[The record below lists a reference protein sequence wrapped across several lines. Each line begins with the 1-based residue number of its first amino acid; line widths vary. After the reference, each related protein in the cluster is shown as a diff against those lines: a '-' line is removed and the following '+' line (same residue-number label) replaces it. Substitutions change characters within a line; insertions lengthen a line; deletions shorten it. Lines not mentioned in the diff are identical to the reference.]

1 MDERYEVF
9 DTLGKG
15 VFSTVL
21 RARDTAHKNAL
32 GKHPEVA
39 VKVINVLL
47 RQARLAC
54 WRLKRYWM
62 RILCC
67 MSHTP
72 RQSMLLG
79 RHSSYGRPE
88 YPLQCLFHS
97 LYKDRHGGRPR
108 FHWAKAVSLRMT
120 LSAGRAQQTEE
131 PSCSQLELRSH
142 RKRCCPPH
150 TCWSVATPL
159 LTLQA
164 WLRR

>member
-54 WRLKRYWM
+54 WRLK
-62 RILCC
+62 CC
-67 MSHTP
+67 
-72 RQSMLLG
+72 
-79 RHSSYGRPE
+79 
-88 YPLQCLFHS
+88 
-97 LYKDRHGGRPR
+97 
-108 FHWAKAVSLRMT
+108 
-120 LSAGRAQQTEE
+120 
-131 PSCSQLELRSH
+131 
-142 RKRCCPPH
+142 
-150 TCWSVATPL
+150 
-159 LTLQA
+159 
-164 WLRR
+164 